1 MAEGTAAGVDADDGA
16 AAAWAAFAATP
27 PLPQADDLTA
37 FYWAGANEHRL
48 LILRCN
54 ACGSYI
60 HEPRAWC
67 RFCLSTDLAPAE
79 VSGRGRLDTFTIP
92 MQPSHPYFMA
102 RVPYNLAIVEL
113 VEQPGLKLVSSVVDC
128 EEQDLRVGMPLRVVF
143 RAVAD
148 DVTLPYFTPE

>member
-1 MAEGTAAGVDADDGA
+1 VTAGETSTDEDE
-16 AAAWAAFAATP
+16 AAWAAFAALP
-27 PLPQADDLTA
+27 PLPEPDELTE
-37 FYWAGANEHRL
+37 FFWAGAREGRL

-54 ACGSYI
+54 ACGKYI
-60 HEPRAWC
+60 HEPRPWC

-113 VEQPGLKLVSSVVDC
+113 VEQEGLKLVSSVVDC
-128 EEQDLRVGMPLRVVF
+128 AEEDLRVGMPLRVVF
-143 RAVAD
+143 RAVTD
-148 DVTLPYFTPE
+148 DVTLPHFAPA